1 MRIVQLGPGD
11 ERFLEVAV
19 RQFRELEG
27 VDHRPFLH
35 DPGTIAF
42 LALVDVGGHD
52 ARRTGLASG
61 VDVIGWAWGLRQRHV
76 AGYSQVQLHEIEVVP
91 AWRRRAGARDPRTL
105 ADRIELIIDG
115 LNSNA
120 AAHGGHGAL
129 PAAVAFAEEVVR

>member
-11 ERFLEVAV
+11 EGFLDVAV

-52 ARRTGLASG
+52 TRRKGLASG
-61 VDVIGWAWGLRQRHV
+61 AGADVIGWAWGLRQRHV
-76 AGYSQVQLHEIEVVP
+76 AGYSQVQLYEIEVVP
-91 AWRRRAGARDPRTL
+91 A
-105 ADRIELIIDG
+105 
-115 LNSNA
+115 
-120 AAHGGHGAL
+120 
-129 PAAVAFAEEVVR
+129 